1 MKISTK
7 GTYAV
12 RLMLLLAMH
21 EDGLVSLKEISRITG
36 ISKKYLEQI
45 VPSLTSAGLVRSVRG
60 AQGGYRLAN
69 SPDKITIL
77 DVLNVMEGSIAPA
90 SCLQGDT
97 FECNFGTPCME
108 FYVWKGLHEVQQKYL
123 SSITLQDVIDHST
136 AALTDNYC
144 I

>member
-12 RLMLLLAMH
+12 RLMILLATH
-21 EDGLVSLKEISRITG
+21 GEELVSLKEISRITG

-45 VPSLTSAGLVRSVRG
+45 VPSLTSAGLIRSVRG

-69 SPDKITIL
+69 SASKITIL
-77 DVLNVMEGSIAPA
+77 DILKVTEGSIAPA

-108 FYVWKGLHEVQQKYL
+108 FYVWKGLHDVQQEYL
-123 SSITLQDVIDHST
+123 SSISLQDVLDHSS
-136 AALTDNYC
+136 AAAIDNYC

>member
-12 RLMLLLAMH
+12 RLMLLLAMRGD
-21 EDGLVSLKEISRITG
+21 ELVSLKEISRVTG

-45 VPSLTSAGLVRSVRG
+45 VPSLTSAGLLRSVRG

-90 SCLQGDT
+90 SCLQGEK
-97 FECNFGTPCME
+97 FECNFPTPCME
-108 FYVWKGLHEVQQKYL
+108 FYVWKGLHEVQQNYL
-123 SSITLQDVIDHST
+123 SSITLQDVLDHSSS
-136 AALTDNYC
+136 AAIDNYC